1 MPLNNVRLNAG
12 LLSDL
17 YKNSLV
23 EIDEPHTTGGKNS
36 GHFDITKESE
46 KKQDAVDEWKYLGDY
61 KKNILLVVN
70 YQQSVHLPDEQ
81 LNFITSFLAACK
93 LNLGDVAILN
103 IDKAPSRFYKEVQ
116 SRFNSKVTVLFGLS
130 PAEFSMPVNFP
141 EFQVQALNNCTFLST
156 PLLEQLETDNLLK
169 SKLWVCLRRVFGV

>member
-1 MPLNNVRLNAG
+1 MPLNNVRLDPG
-12 LLSDL
+12 LLAEL

-23 EIDEPHTTGGKNS
+23 EIDDPHTTGVKKSNLYNS
-36 GHFDITKESE
+36 TKETE
-46 KKQDAVDEWKYLGDY
+46 KKQGAADEWKYLGDY

-70 YQQSVHLPDEQ
+70 YQESVHLPDAQ

-103 IDKAPSRFYKEVQ
+103 IDKAPFRFYKEVQ
-116 SRFNSKVTVLFGLS
+116 TRFNSKVTVLFGLS

-141 EFQVQALNNCTFLST
+141 EFQVQAFNNCTFLTT
-156 PLLEQLETDNLLK
+156 PPLGQLETDNLLK